1 MLAHRRPVGE
11 RPWAACMGLSP
22 MTTFDAHQP
31 PGADPAGL
39 TPVTSEHQVR
49 ALADEILDR
58 DRDYP
63 VVCLTSRSG
72 DRGPALSGERV
83 RGIVGPGIPVYFI
96 AAHRLTLRLRKLLPE
111 RMDVFGGATR
121 VWWPGITRESDPE
134 EHLLVY
140 DTRGVYGEEA
150 YERLTGEFRVLERP
164 RLTVE
169 QRLVLSERAR
179 ESAERSRR
187 EAERRLYALKR
198 APAGQDRGAIQ
209 TESSRERAR
218 ECEPRQSHRLPG
230 RADRELD
237 FEQRLHLMLA
247 GEWVCALTA
256 ADRREC
262 PLGPYVFGREFA
274 QMVEG
279 RRVEVAVKR
288 IAWVC
293 AMVAC
298 GRAARAGCEV
308 HRLRTGG
315 GGNAAQLERSDGA
328 RAWRC
333 NLKSS
338 AGGPRLHY
346 WALPEGTIEFA
357 SVAGHDDFSIPG
369 G

>member
-1 MLAHRRPVGE
+1 MVVKG
-11 RPWAACMGLSP
+11 
-22 MTTFDAHQP
+22 QP
-31 PGADPAGL
+31 SGSSDDPAGL

-63 VVCLTSRSG
+63 VVCLTSRPG

-111 RMDVFGGATR
+111 RLDVFGGATR

-134 EHLLVY
+134 EHLLVH

-150 YERLTGEFRVLERP
+150 YERLAGEFRVPERP

-169 QRLVLSERAR
+169 QRLVLSERSR

-187 EAERRLYALKR
+187 EAERRLAALRKEQR
-198 APAGQDRGAIQ
+198 ALAGRGAREQ
-209 TESSRERAR
+209 GTQADLPVES
-218 ECEPRQSHRLPG
+218 CEPRASRLT
-230 RADRELD
+230 RMADRETVDL
-237 FEQRLHLMLA
+237 EQRLRLMLA
-247 GEWVCALTA
+247 GQWVCALTD
-256 ADRREC
+256 ADRLEH
-262 PLGPYVFGREFA
+262 PLRPYVFGRRFA
-274 QMVEG
+274 GMLED
-279 RRVEVAVKR
+279 RRVDVSLER

-293 AMVAC
+293 AMVVC
-298 GRAARAGCEV
+298 GRAPRAGCEV

-333 NLKSS
+333 NLKAS